1 MDQVANLPS
10 KQRAELFREAGSRR
24 GTGSAVTE
32 KDFWVCWVLK
42 RLFAD
47 PALNEHIVFKGGTT
61 LSKVFGII
69 ERFSEDVDLILDWR
83 LLGFGEGL
91 ENPYQDFGSKT
102 KQDRFNKGF
111 NEKAAQ
117 YIAGDLLPNLRS
129 LFVVCPQVTAAVDP
143 YDAQAVEVGYPAA
156 FSETYLRP
164 NVRLEIGPLASWVP
178 SAPHVIRP
186 YAADIFPETFAE
198 PTCPVVA
205 IAAERTFWEKATILH
220 QQAHR
225 NSVMPPRYSRHYYD
239 LHQLAHSP
247 IKDTALHEWN
257 LLKNVVAFKQR
268 FYPCAWANYEA
279 ARPGTF
285 KLIPGAQHHR
295 DLEKDYEAMR
305 VMIFGDV
312 PPFARII
319 ETLAGLEE
327 EINHIGAVR

>member
-1 MDQVANLPS
+1 MDRAANLPA

-42 RLFAD
+42 SLFAD
-47 PALNEHIVFKGGTT
+47 PAIKDHIVFKGGTT

-69 ERFSEDVDLILDWR
+69 ERFSEDVDLVLDWR

-91 ENPYQDFGSKT
+91 EDPYQEFGSRT
-102 KQDRFNKGF
+102 KRDQFNKRF
-111 NEKAAQ
+111 NEKAAR
-117 YIAGDLLPNLRS
+117 YIAGDLLPRLCS
-129 LFVVCPQVTAAVDP
+129 VFAACPQVTAAVDAG
-143 YDAQAVEVGYPAA
+143 DAQAIEVTYPAA

-178 SAPHVIRP
+178 SASHVIRP
-186 YAADIFPETFAE
+186 DAADVFPEVFAE
-198 PTCPVVA
+198 PACPVVA

-225 NSVMPPRYSRHYYD
+225 VGVMPARYSRPYYD

-247 IKDTALHEWN
+247 VKDAALQGLE
-257 LLKNVVAFKQR
+257 LLKDVVAFKTR
-268 FYPCAWANYEA
+268 FYPCRWANYER

-285 KLIPGAQHHR
+285 KLRPDEPHR
-295 DLEKDYEAMR
+295 LELEKDYDGMR
-305 VMIFGDV
+305 VMIFGEV
-312 PPFARII
+312 PPFDRII
-319 ETLAGLEE
+319 ETVARLEE
-327 EINHIGAVR
+327 EINRQR

>member
-1 MDQVANLPS
+1 
-10 KQRAELFREAGSRR
+10 
-24 GTGSAVTE
+24 VTE

-42 RLFAD
+42 KLFAD
-47 PALNEHIVFKGGTT
+47 PAIKGHIVFKGGTT

-69 ERFSEDVDLILDWR
+69 ERFSEDVDLVLDWR

-91 ENPYQDFGSKT
+91 EDPYQEFGSRS
-102 KQDRFNKGF
+102 KQDQFNKRF
-111 NEKAAQ
+111 NEKAAR
-117 YIAGDLLPNLRS
+117 YIAGDLLPRLCS
-129 LFVVCPQVTAAVDP
+129 IFTVCPQVTAAVAPD
-143 YDAQAVEVGYPAA
+143 DAQAVEVTYPAA

-186 YAADIFPETFAE
+186 YAADIFPEVFAE

-205 IAAERTFWEKATILH
+205 IDAERTFWEKATILH

-225 NSVMPPRYSRHYYD
+225 VGVMPPRYSRHYYD

-247 IKDTALHEWN
+247 VKDAALREMA
-257 LLKNVVAFKQR
+257 LLGDVIAFKRR
-268 FYPCAWANYEA
+268 FYPCGWAKYEQ

-285 KLIPGAQHHR
+285 KLSPDALHR
-295 DLEKDYEAMR
+295 PDLEKDYNGMR
-305 VMIFGDV
+305 VMIFGEV

-319 ETLAGLEE
+319 DTLARLEE
-327 EINHIGAVR
+327 DINRSL